1 MNSNNTKTRKRTPPS
16 SSVSIGIPTSW
27 AGLTDEQFLYIAE
40 LLAGGRHAVED
51 VRALLVSHLALAA
64 GATLQDLTTA
74 DFSTALDTL
83 EWIGEPPTAAVRP
96 NTLRGRPAV
105 HPLLSGV
112 IFSAYISAENYYQG
126 YLASRDNAALDE
138 IGALLYPGLPS
149 PLSAGERYIIL
160 LWVSSLKTEYT
171 QLFPDLFRSSN
182 SEFATPPEQ
191 REVMNAQI
199 RALTGGDVTKTAS
212 VLATDTLTALTE
224 LNAKA
229 REAREMEERTKNK

>member
-27 AGLTDEQFLYIAE
+27 AGLSDEQFLYIAE
-40 LLAGGRHAVED
+40 LLAGGRHTVED

-64 GATLQDLTTA
+64 GAALQDLTTA
-74 DFSTALDTL
+74 DFSTALDAL
-83 EWIGEPPTAAVRP
+83 EWMEEPPQSAARP
-96 NTLRGRPAV
+96 NSMRGSAAL

-112 IFSAYISAENYYQG
+112 PFSTYITAENYYQG
-126 YLASRDNAALDE
+126 YLASHNNTALDE
-138 IGALLYPGLPS
+138 IGALLYPGFPS

-171 QLFPDLFRSSN
+171 QLFPDLFRASN
-182 SEFATPPEQ
+182 NEFATPPEQ

-229 REAREMEERTKNK
+229 REAREMEERMKNK